1 MMVKT
6 RLYHIEVAD
15 VLEVHKHK
23 TTYDRVIKKANKN
36 GDPIWYIT
44 GASRLFKVERSVLL
58 GSYRDYWEKEEIVIE
73 ETPNILKF
81 QEKYPEEML

>member
-44 GASRLFKVERSVLL
+44 GSSRLFKVERSVL
-58 GSYRDYWEKEEIVIE
+58 GSQDWEKEEIEIE